1 MLGCPVLSY
10 VSSIFCICV
19 NITFIVIFFHLQ
31 DNPESSNCLGIFGLS
46 LYTTERDLRQYFEKY
61 GSVESIQI
69 VYDRQV
75 RNLFCYDISVIIYN
89 PL

>member
-1 MLGCPVLSY
+1 MCLYNLHY
-10 VSSIFCICV
+10 FCV
-19 NITFIVIFFHLQ
+19 NAISGLSFVCFCK
-31 DNPESSNCLGIFGLS
+31 DNPEASNCLGIFGLS

-75 RNLFCYDISVIIYN
+75 GNFDLCQI
-89 PL
+89 